1 MGRWVLGAGEGRWG
15 REIADGGSSMAG
27 LCLVALDVGSCVATV
42 KDGTS

>member
-1 MGRWVLGAGEGRWG
+1 MERWVLGAGEDGG
-15 REIADGGSSMAG
+15 EIADGGSSMAG